1 MMIVPL
7 LGEAEAIVPGL
18 GDEGA
23 DLKLH
28 LKLGN
33 AEWVLAERT
42 LSGTSYLDIIGSLVA
57 AELSGRSASLDT
69 TRAVLWAATRR
80 HHSTL
85 TLEDCGELVTQ
96 FGGIVLGPLG
106 EAIRGS
112 IKTKEPES
120 GEAEPAK
127 APAEKKGG
135 TGTTS

>member
-1 MMIVPL
+1 MIVPL
-7 LGEAEAIVPGL
+7 LGEAGAVVPGL

-33 AEWVLAERT
+33 PEWVLTERE
-42 LSGTSYLDIIGSLVA
+42 LGGQSYLDIIASMVA
-57 AELSGRSASLDT
+57 AEMSGRSASLET

-80 HHSTL
+80 HHKEL
-85 TLEDCGELVTQ
+85 TIDDCGELVTQ

-112 IKTKEPES
+112 IKTKEPEP
-120 GEAEPAK
+120 GEA
-127 APAEKKGG
+127 
-135 TGTTS
+135 